1 MTEGLTDFREMKAR
15 GERAAV
21 LTAYDFPTAKLL
33 DESGVDLILVG
44 DSLGMVVL
52 GYPDTTHVSM
62 EEMVHHARA
71 VRRAVQRAPV
81 VVDLPFG
88 TYATVEAA
96 LQNGRRLVEA
106 GAEAVKLEG

>member
-1 MTEGLTDFREMKAR
+1 MTESLTLFRQVKAR
-15 GERAAV
+15 RERAAV
-21 LTAYDFPTAKLL
+21 LTAYDYPTAKLL

-44 DSLGMVVL
+44 DSLGMLVL
-52 GYPDTTHVSM
+52 GYPDTTHVTM

-71 VRRAVQRAPV
+71 VRRAVLRAPV

-96 LQNGRRLVEA
+96 LMNGRRLMEA
-106 GAEAVKLEG
+106 GA